1 MLRGFINLRQ
11 KRYVNMKKTKYD
23 KLTSKYQKP
32 LMKSLEEFVAIDS
45 SYDESTVNE
54 TNPFGG
60 GVSDALNY
68 ITNLARKDGFEVT
81 NYDNKIVEIL
91 YGRGPKNLTIMAHA
105 DVVPAGDG
113 WIDPPFKMTERKGML
128 YGRGV
133 SDDKGPLLATYYAL
147 KALRD
152 EGELGGYEIRFLV
165 GGNEESG
172 SLCMEHYF
180 GVLKKKQPTLG
191 FSPDSD
197 FPLIYAE
204 KGIVNFKVTVK
215 VEVPGLI
222 SIKGGTARN
231 AVIDKCELKHDLD
244 LNFLKYIMEH
254 YHRTEAAILTKDDV
268 TTVTFFGKAAHGST
282 PEKGINAGMMA
293 LKSIAEFSKNETL
306 LKLVKLYEPLDAKGY
321 NCDAKNEEMG
331 TNSSNVGIIS
341 YKDGI
346 LELYVNFRYINKCD
360 PKELLANIKEAN
372 KGFEVKVEGQDPVLF
387 FPQDHELVQALLKC
401 YQDETGDLVSKPL
414 AIGGGT
420 YAKCADNVVAFGMQF
435 PGFDSLMHSPGEMT
449 KKEDLFKAMSI
460 YAHAIYELGE
470 ILKK

>member
-1 MLRGFINLRQ
+1 
-11 KRYVNMKKTKYD
+11 MKKTKFD
-23 KLTSKYQKP
+23 KLTAKYQKP
-32 LMKSLEEFVAIDS
+32 LLKSLEEFVAINS
-45 SYDESTVNE
+45 SYDATTVNE
-54 TNPFGG
+54 TNPFGA

-81 NYDNKIVEIL
+81 NYDNKIVEII

-113 WIDPPFKMTERKGML
+113 WIDPPFKMVEKKGVL

-147 KALRD
+147 KALR
-152 EGELGGYEIRFLV
+152 EQAMLGGYEIRFLV

-180 GVLKKKQPTLG
+180 KVLKKKQPTLG

-197 FPLIYAE
+197 FPLIYTE
-204 KGIVNFKVTVK
+204 KGITNFTVKAK

-222 SIKGGTARN
+222 SIKGGTASN
-231 AVIDKCELKHDLD
+231 AVIDRCELKIELNLD
-244 LNFLKYIMEH
+244 FLKYIMEH
-254 YHRTEAAILTKDDV
+254 YHRNEAAILTSDDI

-282 PEKGINAGMMA
+282 PEKGVNAGMMA
-293 LKSIAEFSKNETL
+293 LKSIAEFSKNEAL
-306 LKLVKLYEPLDAKGY
+306 LRLVKLYEPLDAKGY
-321 NCDAKNEEMG
+321 GCDASNKEMG
-331 TNSSNVGIIS
+331 YNSSNVGIIS
-341 YKDGI
+341 YKDGV
-346 LELYVNFRYINKCD
+346 LELVVNFRYINTCD
-360 PKELLANIKEAN
+360 YKELMATLKEAN
-372 KGFEVKVEGQDPVLF
+372 KGFEVKVGENAPVLYY
-387 FPQDHELVQALLKC
+387 PQDSVLIQTLLKA
-401 YQDETGDLVSKPL
+401 YQEETGDLESKPL

-449 KKEDLFKAMSI
+449 KKEDLFKAMAI
-460 YAHAIYELGE
+460 YAKAIYELGE
-470 ILKK
+470 VLKK

>member
-1 MLRGFINLRQ
+1 
-11 KRYVNMKKTKYD
+11 MKKTSYD
-23 KLTSKYQKP
+23 KLTAKYQKP
-32 LMKSLEEFVAIDS
+32 LLKSLEEFVAINS
-45 SYDESTVNE
+45 TYDQITVNE
-54 TNPFGG
+54 TNPFGA

-81 NYDNKIVEIL
+81 NYDNKVVEII
-91 YGRGPKNLTIMAHA
+91 YGRGKKNLTIMAHA

-113 WIDPPFKMTERKGML
+113 WIDPPFQMVEKKGVL

-152 EGELGGYEIRFLV
+152 EGMLGGYEIRFLV

-172 SLCMEHYF
+172 SLCMHHYF
-180 GVLKKKQPTLG
+180 DVLKKKQPTLG

-204 KGIVNFKVTVK
+204 KGIINFSVKAK

-222 SIKGGTARN
+222 SIKGGTASN
-231 AVIDKCELKHDLD
+231 AVIDRCELKHDID

-254 YHRTEAAILTKDDV
+254 YHRTEAVILTKDDV
-268 TTVTFFGKAAHGST
+268 TTVTFIGKAAHGAH
-282 PEKGINAGMMA
+282 PENGVNAGMMA
-293 LKSIAEFSKNETL
+293 LKAIAEFSKNETL
-306 LKLVKLYEPLDAKGY
+306 LRLVKMYEPLDGKGY
-321 NCDAKNEEMG
+321 GCSASNKAMG
-331 TNSSNVGIIS
+331 TNSSNVGLIS
-341 YKDGI
+341 YKDGV
-346 LELYVNFRYINKCD
+346 LELTVNFRYINTCEY
-360 PKELLANIKEAN
+360 KELVAAIKEAN
-372 KGFEVKVEGQDPVLF
+372 KGFEVKNEGTSPLLF
-387 FPQDHELVQALLKC
+387 FPQDSVLIKTLMKA
-401 YQDETGDLVSKPL
+401 YQDETGDLESKPL

-460 YAHAIYELGE
+460 YARAIYDLGE
-470 ILKK
+470 VLKQK

>member
-1 MLRGFINLRQ
+1 
-11 KRYVNMKKTKYD
+11 MKKTKFD
-23 KLTSKYQKP
+23 KLTSKYQKE
-32 LMKSLEEFVAIDS
+32 LLKSLEEFVSIDS
-45 SYDESTVNE
+45 SYDPSTVNE
-54 TNPFGG
+54 TNPFGA

-68 ITNLARKDGFEVT
+68 ITNLARSDGFEVT

-91 YGRGPKNLTIMAHA
+91 YGRGNKNLTIMAHA

-113 WIDPPFKMTERKGML
+113 WIDPPFKMTEKKGVL

-133 SDDKGPLLATYYAL
+133 SDDKGPLLASYYAL

-152 EGELGGYEIRFLV
+152 EGLLGGYEIRFLV

-172 SLCMEHYF
+172 SLGMHHYF
-180 GVLKKKQPTLG
+180 KVLKKKQPTLG

-204 KGIVNFKVTVK
+204 KGITNFTVKAK

-222 SIKGGTARN
+222 SIKGGTASN
-231 AVIDKCELKHDLD
+231 AVIDKCELKVD
-244 LNFLKYIMEH
+244 LNLDFLKFIMER
-254 YHRTEAAILTKDDV
+254 YHRHEAEILTVDDV

-282 PEKGINAGMMA
+282 PEKGVNAGMMA
-293 LKSIAEFSKNETL
+293 LKTIAEFSKNESL
-306 LKLVKLYEPLDAKGY
+306 LRLVKLYEPLDGKGY
-321 NCDAKNEEMG
+321 GCSATNKEMG
-331 TNSSNVGIIS
+331 HNSSNMGLIS
-341 YKDGI
+341 YKDGVI
-346 LELYVNFRYINKCD
+346 ELTINFRYINSCD
-360 PKELLANIKEAN
+360 FKELVASIKEAN
-372 KGFEVKVEGQDPVLF
+372 KGFEVKLGENNPVLF
-387 FPQDHELVQALLKC
+387 YPQDSELIKTLLKA
-401 YQDETGDLVSKPL
+401 YQEETGDLKSKPL

-460 YAHAIYELGE
+460 YARAIYELGE
-470 ILKK
+470 VLKK

>member
-1 MLRGFINLRQ
+1 
-11 KRYVNMKKTKYD
+11 MKKTKYD
-23 KLTSKYQKP
+23 KLTAKFQKP
-32 LMKSLEEFVAIDS
+32 LLKSLEEFVAIDS

-54 TNPFGG
+54 TNPFGA

-68 ITNLARKDGFEVT
+68 ITNLARSDGFEVT

-91 YGRGPKNLTIMAHA
+91 YGRGNKNLTIMAHA

-113 WIDPPFKMTERKGML
+113 WIDPPFKMVEKKGVL

-133 SDDKGPLLATYYAL
+133 SDDKGPLLASYYAL

-152 EGELGGYEIRFLV
+152 EGLLGGYEIRFLV

-172 SLCMEHYF
+172 SLCMHHYF
-180 GVLKKKQPTLG
+180 NVLKKKQPTLG

-204 KGIVNFKVTVK
+204 KGITNFTVKAK

-222 SIKGGTARN
+222 SIKGGTASN
-231 AVIDKCELKHDLD
+231 AVIDKCELKVD
-244 LNFLKYIMEH
+244 LNLDFLKFIMERF
-254 YHRTEAAILTKDDV
+254 HRNEAEIRTVDDV

-282 PEKGINAGMMA
+282 PEKGVNAGMMA
-293 LKSIAEFSKNETL
+293 LKSIAEFSKNESL
-306 LKLVKLYEPLDAKGY
+306 LRLVKLYEPLDGKGY
-321 NCDAKNEEMG
+321 GCSATNKEMG
-331 TNSSNVGIIS
+331 HNSSNMGLIS
-341 YKDGI
+341 YKDGVI
-346 LELYVNFRYINKCD
+346 ELTINFRYINSCD
-360 PKELLANIKEAN
+360 YKELVASIKEAN
-372 KGFEVKVEGQDPVLF
+372 KGFEVKLGENNPVLF
-387 FPQDHELVQALLKC
+387 YPQDSELIKTLLKA
-401 YQDETGDLVSKPL
+401 YQEETGDIKSKPL

-460 YAHAIYELGE
+460 YARAIYELGE
-470 ILKK
+470 VLKK

>member
-1 MLRGFINLRQ
+1 
-11 KRYVNMKKTKYD
+11 MKKTKFD
-23 KLTSKYQKP
+23 KLTSKYQKE
-32 LMKSLEEFVAIDS
+32 LLKSLEEFVSIDS
-45 SYDESTVNE
+45 SYDPNTVNE
-54 TNPFGG
+54 TNPFGA

-68 ITNLARKDGFEVT
+68 ITNLARSDGFEVT

-91 YGRGPKNLTIMAHA
+91 YGRGNKNLTIMAHA

-113 WIDPPFKMTERKGML
+113 WIDPPFKMTEKKGVL

-133 SDDKGPLLATYYAL
+133 SDDKGPLLASYYAL

-152 EGELGGYEIRFLV
+152 EGLLGGYEIRFLV

-172 SLCMEHYF
+172 SLGMHHYF
-180 GVLKKKQPTLG
+180 KVLKKKQPTLG

-204 KGIVNFKVTVK
+204 KGITNFTVKAK

-222 SIKGGTARN
+222 SIKGGTASN
-231 AVIDKCELKHDLD
+231 AVIDKCELKVD
-244 LNFLKYIMEH
+244 LNLDFLKFIMER
-254 YHRTEAAILTKDDV
+254 YHRHEAEILTVDDV

-282 PEKGINAGMMA
+282 PEKGVNAGMMA
-293 LKSIAEFSKNETL
+293 LKSIAEFSKNESL
-306 LKLVKLYEPLDAKGY
+306 LRLVKLYEPLDGKGY
-321 NCDAKNEEMG
+321 GCSATNKEMG
-331 TNSSNVGIIS
+331 HNSSNMGLIS
-341 YKDGI
+341 YKDGVI
-346 LELYVNFRYINKCD
+346 ELTINFRYINSCD
-360 PKELLANIKEAN
+360 YKELVASIKEAN
-372 KGFEVKVEGQDPVLF
+372 KGFEVKLGENNPVLF
-387 FPQDHELVQALLKC
+387 YPQDSELIKTLLKA
-401 YQDETGDLVSKPL
+401 YQEETGDLKSKPL

-460 YAHAIYELGE
+460 YARAIYELGE
-470 ILKK
+470 VLKK

>member
-1 MLRGFINLRQ
+1 
-11 KRYVNMKKTKYD
+11 MKKTKYD
-23 KLTSKYQKP
+23 KLTAKFQKP
-32 LMKSLEEFVAIDS
+32 LLKSLEEFVAIDS

-54 TNPFGG
+54 TNPFGA

-68 ITNLARKDGFEVT
+68 ITNLARSDGFEVT

-91 YGRGPKNLTIMAHA
+91 YGRGNKNLTIMAHA

-113 WIDPPFKMTERKGML
+113 WIDPPFKMTEKKGVL

-133 SDDKGPLLATYYAL
+133 SDDKGPLLAAYYAL
-147 KALRD
+147 KALRE
-152 EGELGGYEIRFLV
+152 EGLLGGYEIRFLV

-172 SLCMEHYF
+172 SLCMHHYF
-180 GVLKKKQPTLG
+180 NVLKKKQPTLG

-204 KGIVNFKVTVK
+204 KGITNFTVKAK

-222 SIKGGTARN
+222 SIKGGTASN
-231 AVIDKCELKHDLD
+231 AVIDKCELKVD
-244 LNFLKYIMEH
+244 LNLDFLKFIMER
-254 YHRTEAAILTKDDV
+254 YHRNEAAILTEDDV

-282 PEKGINAGMMA
+282 PEKGVNAGMMA

-306 LKLVKLYEPLDAKGY
+306 LRLVKLYEPLDGKGY
-321 NCDAKNEEMG
+321 GCSAVNKEMG
-331 TNSSNVGIIS
+331 HNSSNMGLIS
-341 YKDGI
+341 YKDGVI
-346 LELYVNFRYINKCD
+346 ELTINFRYINSCD
-360 PKELLANIKEAN
+360 YKELVASIKEAN
-372 KGFEVKVEGQDPVLF
+372 KGFEVKFGENNPVLF
-387 FPQDHELVQALLKC
+387 YPQDSELIKTLLKT
-401 YQDETGDLVSKPL
+401 YQEETGDLKSKPL

-460 YAHAIYELGE
+460 YARAIYELGE
-470 ILKK
+470 VLKK